1 MLKWTAVGT
10 ALRGSGSVTGFA
22 RLGTLLL
29 AAGLLPA
36 ALPGS
41 GEATRR
47 AAEDPGRE
55 AEGPAVTL
63 AELSWLQ
70 GTWRGEGPGGGL
82 AEIHYMA
89 PEAGVLPS
97 IFRLWSGEELIVMEL
112 LSLVED
118 EEGLVMYIRHFSED
132 LTPFERDHPLT
143 IRVVEGS
150 PDRLYFENVRDENP
164 RVSEMVRT
172 GPDAFTSRS
181 ELHRPDG
188 SVDTIRVEYTRVRE
202 APEESG
208 GANGRD

>member
-1 MLKWTAVGT
+1 MTGLARVG
-10 ALRGSGSVTGFA
+10 A
-22 RLGTLLL
+22 LLL

-36 ALPGS
+36 ALPGG
-41 GEATRR
+41 GERPDR
-47 AAEDPGRE
+47 PAEGPGRE
-55 AEGPAVTL
+55 AGGPGHEAEAPSVTL
-63 AELSWLQ
+63 ADLSWLH
-70 GTWRGEGPGGGL
+70 GTWRGEGPGGAR

-118 EEGLVMYIRHFSED
+118 EEGLVLYIRHFSED

-150 PDRLYFENVRDENP
+150 SDRLYFENVRDENP

-188 SVDTIRVEYTRVRE
+188 SVDTIQVSYTRVR
-202 APEESG
+202 
-208 GANGRD
+208 

>member
-1 MLKWTAVGT
+1 MTGLARVG
-10 ALRGSGSVTGFA
+10 A
-22 RLGTLLL
+22 LLL

-36 ALPGS
+36 AFPGGGERSDRPAQGS
-41 GEATRR
+41 GRV
-47 AAEDPGRE
+47 
-55 AEGPAVTL
+55 AEGPSVTL
-63 AELSWLQ
+63 SELAWLQ
-70 GTWRGEGPGGGL
+70 GTWRGEGPGGAL

-97 IFRLWSGEELIVMEL
+97 IFRLWSGEQLIVMEL

-118 EEGLVMYIRHFSED
+118 EEGLVMYIRHFSEQ
-132 LTPFERDHPLT
+132 LTPLEEDHPLT

-181 ELHRPDG
+181 ELHRSDG
-188 SVDTIRVEYTRVRE
+188 SVDSIRVEYTRVRE
-202 APEESG
+202 ASGESG
-208 GANGRD
+208 GTDGRD